1 MKLLQSLL
9 IIVSLTISANSYS
22 QEKEELNPI
31 MVEIIPVTTFLPPM
45 TATKTI
51 RPNGAPLFPVSA
63 WTKKNTIGFDLSEI
77 AFVNW
82 SAGGTNSISGLFKGN
97 FTRNYAT
104 EKTKWVN
111 ELIVKYGISN

>member
-31 MVEIIPVTTFLPPM
+31 MVEIIPITAFLPPI

-51 RPNGAPLFPVSA
+51 KPAITLLFPVSA

-97 FTRNYAT
+97 LPEIMPPKKPN
-104 EKTKWVN
+104 
-111 ELIVKYGISN
+111 G